1 MPDTNPLPGRMISH
15 YRIVEKIGG
24 GGMGVVYKAEDVKL
38 GRFVALKF
46 LPEDVA
52 RDPLALSRFDREARA
67 ASALN
72 HPNICTVYEIA
83 EDGGQPFIAMEYLE
97 GRTLKHGINGKAMPV
112 EETLNVAIHV
122 SDALEAAHEKGI
134 VHRDIKPANI
144 FVTNRGHV
152 KILDFGLAKTI
163 AGTKSESGMATL
175 GAGET
180 LADEHLTSPGTTIG
194 TVAYMSPEQ
203 VRGKELDGRSD
214 LFSFGV
220 VLYEM
225 ATGALPFTGETSG
238 VIFESILNRV
248 PAAPV
253 RLNPGISTELERI
266 ILKALEKDRDV
277 RYQHASDMR
286 ADLKRLQRDTDS
298 GRSDHSASMSAAAV
312 GAANASAVS
321 SAGGSGA
328 SGVAAGSGSS
338 SSQAAPSSSSVVAV
352 ARQHKLGVGIVMVI
366 VLALVAAAAFG
377 VYSLLH
383 RSKAVAF
390 QNFSIKTLTT
400 TGKVNAAVISPDGKY
415 VVTETEE
422 NGKFVLWLRNV
433 ATSSDTQILS
443 GTDTYLRGLAISRD
457 GDYIYFR
464 HGVKGGDNGTNLYRM
479 PVLGGTPQVV
489 QQDVDTRSVFSPDGK
504 RMAYVRANNP
514 EVGKFRWLTANLDGS
529 DEKTIQIME
538 RKSAPGNMSWSPD
551 GKLLAYILVTP
562 GATDGAQKILTL
574 DLASGAV
581 RTVYRTDDIALIDLC
596 WLPDESAL
604 LINYARQTADAFAQ
618 LGMVSY
624 PAGEFH
630 TVTNGT
636 NIAQV
641 FPTISADGKTIAAVQ
656 SHTLDSIEIMPGSGV
671 GPSVPMAGIPQQTF
685 IMDFHWASDTEIF
698 VSELTDVSKI
708 IRISV
713 DGTKQST
720 VQSDS
725 GGPSYGKFSVC
736 DQGRILIAE
745 WWDAH
750 GHGDI
755 KRMNADG
762 SGVTELLSGPNYG
775 NGSCAQNQ
783 KTYYY
788 FDGSNRRNLRIPL
801 SGGNPELLPGKEV
814 PNTVAVGPATVSS
827 DGKFFNFDVNI
838 ENSPGHYSFKVAIN
852 TTDAGA
858 DAAPQLLE
866 LNPNRASDAKI
877 SPDGKSL
884 VYTIREN
891 GVDNLWEQPL
901 DGGPGR
907 QLTHFTSVDPITFFE
922 WSPDG
927 KRLAIGRQ
935 QRLADVVLLHD
946 SGQ

>member
-1 MPDTNPLPGRMISH
+1 MISH

-52 RDPLALSRFDREARA
+52 RDPQALSRFDREARA

-112 EETLNVAIHV
+112 EETLDVAIRV

-175 GAGET
+175 LVGET

-225 ATGALPFTGETSG
+225 ATGALPFMGETSG

-253 RLNPGISTELERI
+253 RLNPGISLELERI

-298 GRSDHSASMSAAAV
+298 GRS
-312 GAANASAVS
+312 NVS
-321 SAGGSGA
+321 SAMSVTTGA
-328 SGVAAGSGSS
+328 AANTSAVPGALASSAVGVAAPSGSS
-338 SSQAAPSSSSVVAV
+338 ISSSAPSSSAVIAV
-352 ARQHKLGVGIVMVI
+352 ARQHKLGVGIVTVI
-366 VLALVAAAAFG
+366 VLALVAGAAFG

-390 QNFSIKTLTT
+390 QNFSIKTLTI
-400 TGKVNAAVISPDGKY
+400 TGQVRDAVISPDGKY

-422 NGKFVLWLRNV
+422 NGKYALWLRNV
-433 ATSSDTQILS
+433 ATSSDTEIFP
-443 GTDTYLRGLAISRD
+443 GTNTYLRNLTISRD

-464 HGVKGGDNGTNLYRM
+464 HRVPGINSGHGLYRL
-479 PVLGGTPQVV
+479 PVLGGTPQAV
-489 QQDVDTRSVFSPDGK
+489 QQDVDSRAIFSPDGK
-504 RMAYVRANNP
+504 RMAFLRMNNP
-514 EVGKFRWLTANLDGS
+514 EIGKARWLTANLDGS
-529 DEKTIQIME
+529 DEKVIRITE
-538 RKSAPGNMSWSPD
+538 KTSAPANGNMSWSPD
-551 GKLLAYILVTP
+551 GKLLAYTSQTP
-562 GATDGAQKILTL
+562 GATDGAQKIQTL

-581 RTVYRTDDIALIDLC
+581 KTVYRSDDMSLMDLQ

-604 LINYARQTADAFAQ
+604 LINYTRQTPDAFPQ

-624 PAGEFH
+624 PAGDFH
-630 TVTNGT
+630 TITNGT
-636 NIAQV
+636 NVNQSS
-641 FPTISADGKTIAAVQ
+641 PTVSADGKTIAAIQ
-656 SHTLDSIEIMPGSGV
+656 SRTLDSIEIVPDSGA
-671 GPSVPMAGIPQQTF
+671 GPSVLVPGIPQQTF
-685 IMDFHWASDTEIF
+685 ILDLHWASDTEIF
-698 VSELTDVSKI
+698 ISELTDVSKI

-713 DGTKQST
+713 DGTKT
-720 VQSDS
+720 
-725 GGPSYGKFSVC
+725 K
-736 DQGRILIAE
+736 
-745 WWDAH
+745 H
-750 GHGDI
+750 G
-755 KRMNADG
+755 
-762 SGVTELLSGPNYG
+762 
-775 NGSCAQNQ
+775 
-783 KTYYY
+783 
-788 FDGSNRRNLRIPL
+788 
-801 SGGNPELLPGKEV
+801 
-814 PNTVAVGPATVSS
+814 AVRFG
-827 DGKFFNFDVNI
+827 
-838 ENSPGHYSFKVAIN
+838 
-852 TTDAGA
+852 
-858 DAAPQLLE
+858 
-866 LNPNRASDAKI
+866 
-877 SPDGKSL
+877 
-884 VYTIREN
+884 
-891 GVDNLWEQPL
+891 W
-901 DGGPGR
+901 R
-907 QLTHFTSVDPITFFE
+907 QLWQVFRVRSGTNSDR
-922 WSPDG
+922 
-927 KRLAIGRQ
+927 RLVGRSWT
-935 QRLADVVLLHD
+935 R
-946 SGQ
+946 